1 MAESSLVCI
10 KYDQVLIWD
19 GQRLFLF
26 VPLHLN
32 SRADSES
39 TPVANETNCSML
51 VLIGDA
57 ELGCVLNSY

>member
-1 MAESSLVCI
+1 L
-10 KYDQVLIWD
+10 D

-39 TPVANETNCSML
+39 TPVANETNYSML

-57 ELGCVLNSY
+57 ELGCVLHLY